1 MREIASPIA
10 AQFTATRHTY
20 WSCVFSTCCRY
31 GNRMT
36 QSPRSTTTL
45 PMPAIDGVT
54 VPFHGMNFLRPELL
68 LDFVSV
74 SPAPLLSVTPVALL
88 FSTVGVLQHVEL
100 RKLPVE
106 VKGRVVYPISS
117 LKYPTLRGKLIINAQ
132 SQRLKFLES
141 LIATSPHDNIH
152 GMQILGLALEFTV
165 L

>member
-1 MREIASPIA
+1 MKKIASPIA
-10 AQFTATRHTY
+10 AHFTATRHTY
-20 WSCVFSTCCRY
+20 SSCIFSTCSRY

-36 QSPRSTTTL
+36 QSPRPTTTL

-106 VKGRVVYPISS
+106 VKGKVVYPISS

>member
-1 MREIASPIA
+1 MKKIASPIA
-10 AQFTATRHTY
+10 AHFTATRHTY
-20 WSCVFSTCCRY
+20 SSCIFSTCSRY

-36 QSPRSTTTL
+36 QSPRPTTTL

-88 FSTVGVLQHVEL
+88 FSTVGVLLHVEL

-106 VKGRVVYPISS
+106 VKGKVVYPISS
-117 LKYPTLRGKLIINAQ
+117 LKYPPLCGKLIINAQ

>member
-1 MREIASPIA
+1 
-10 AQFTATRHTY
+10 
-20 WSCVFSTCCRY
+20 
-31 GNRMT
+31 MT
-36 QSPRSTTTL
+36 QSPRPTTTL

-54 VPFHGMNFLRPELL
+54 VPFHGINFLRPELL
-68 LDFVSV
+68 LDFVSI
-74 SPAPLLSVTPVALL
+74 SSAPLLSVTPVALL

>member
-1 MREIASPIA
+1 MKKIASPIA
-10 AQFTATRHTY
+10 AHFTATRHTY
-20 WSCVFSTCCRY
+20 SSCIFSTCSRY

-106 VKGRVVYPISS
+106 VKGKVVYPISS

>member
-1 MREIASPIA
+1 MKKIASPIA
-10 AQFTATRHTY
+10 AHFTATRHTY
-20 WSCVFSTCCRY
+20 SSCIFSTCSRY

-36 QSPRSTTTL
+36 QSPRPTTTL

-106 VKGRVVYPISS
+106 VKGKVVYPISS

-152 GMQILGLALEFTV
+152 CMQILGLALEFTV

>member
-1 MREIASPIA
+1 MKKIASPIA
-10 AQFTATRHTY
+10 AHFTATRHTY
-20 WSCVFSTCCRY
+20 SSCIFSTCSRY

-36 QSPRSTTTL
+36 QSPRPTTTL

-54 VPFHGMNFLRPELL
+54 VPFHGMSFLRPELL

-106 VKGRVVYPISS
+106 VKGKVVYPISS

>member
-1 MREIASPIA
+1 MKKIASPIA
-10 AQFTATRHTY
+10 AHFTATRHTY
-20 WSCVFSTCCRY
+20 SSCIFSTCSRY

-36 QSPRSTTTL
+36 QSPRPTTTL